1 MADANDEA
9 FVRTQPVVT
18 LFEIGAK
25 CVSRSEARLLLGQLG
40 DEVVTASALWRRSAP
55 PRHGP
60 AACRSHRRVAGCG
73 APWERFG
80 EPFGGSPQCPGAGS
94 VADLPK
100 RS

>member
-40 DEVVTASALWRRSAP
+40 DE
-55 PRHGP
+55 
-60 AACRSHRRVAGCG
+60 
-73 APWERFG
+73 
-80 EPFGGSPQCPGAGS
+80 
-94 VADLPK
+94 
-100 RS
+100 